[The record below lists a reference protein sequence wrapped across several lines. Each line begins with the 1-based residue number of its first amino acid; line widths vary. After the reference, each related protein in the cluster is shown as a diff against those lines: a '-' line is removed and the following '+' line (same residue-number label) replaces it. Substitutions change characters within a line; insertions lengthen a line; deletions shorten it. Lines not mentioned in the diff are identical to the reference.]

1 MERFNK
7 ANFKTHEDPIYF
19 RNAVISMAQRAGFL
33 SSMIE
38 KDYYCSLILAYLY
51 QDPKTNLVF
60 KGGTCLS
67 KVYVDFYRMSEDLDF
82 VIPAK
87 PETSR
92 KDRSR
97 LMGPIKEQ
105 LADITEKYA
114 CFNIYEK
121 FRGFN
126 ESRQYIGALSYHSVI
141 EPEKKPGTIKIE
153 IGMREELMLDAI
165 WQETSTLLIDPFN
178 EQKIIPDFKTQCL
191 SIEELFA
198 EKFRAA
204 LSRREPAIRDYFDV
218 FYAMHNLDINFESDS
233 FLTLVKE
240 KLSIPQNDPISIS
253 KIRKK
258 QLQNQIDTELKPVL
272 RAKDFEQFEFELV
285 YSLVERVALKISNY
299 HLSSK

>member
-1 MERFNK
+1 MERSNRS
-7 ANFKTHEDPIYF
+7 NFKIHEDPIYF
-19 RNAVISMAQRAGFL
+19 REAVISVAQKIGFL

-87 PETSR
+87 PEISR
-92 KDRSR
+92 RDRSQ
-97 LMGPIKEQ
+97 LIGPIKDQ
-105 LADITEKYA
+105 LSNLIKANE
-114 CFNIYEK
+114 CFKVYEK

-126 ESRQYIGALSYHSVI
+126 ESRQYIGTLSYHSVI

-165 WQETSTLLIDPFN
+165 WQGTSTLLIDPFN
-178 EQKIIPDFKTQCL
+178 EQKVIPDFKTQCL
-191 SIEELFA
+191 SLEELFA

-204 LSRREPAIRDYFDV
+204 LSRREPAIRDYFDI
-218 FYAMHNLDINFESDS
+218 FYAMRNLDIDFESNN
-233 FLTLVKE
+233 FLKLVNE
-240 KLSIPQNDPISIS
+240 KLSIPGNDSISIN

-258 QLQNQIDTELKPVL
+258 QLQDQIETELKPVL
-272 RAKDFEQFEFELV
+272 RVKDFEQFEFELV
-285 YSLVERVALKISNY
+285 FSLVEKVARKL
-299 HLSSK
+299 

>member
-1 MERFNK
+1 MERSNRS
-7 ANFKTHEDPIYF
+7 NFEIHEDQIYF
-19 RNAVISMAQRAGFL
+19 REAVISVAQKSGFL

-87 PETSR
+87 PEISR

-97 LMGPIKEQ
+97 LIGPIKNQ
-105 LADITEKYA
+105 LSKLIKANE
-114 CFNIYEK
+114 CFKVYEK

-126 ESRQYIGALSYHSVI
+126 ESRQYIGTLSYHSVI

-165 WQETSTLLIDPFN
+165 WQGTSTLLIDPFN
-178 EQKIIPDFKTQCL
+178 EQKVIPDFKTQCL
-191 SIEELFA
+191 SLEELFA

-204 LSRREPAIRDYFDV
+204 LSRRESAIRDYFDI
-218 FYAMHNLDINFESDS
+218 FYAMYNLDIDFESDS
-233 FLTLVKE
+233 FLTLTKE
-240 KLSIPQNDPISIS
+240 KLSIPGNDPISIS
-253 KIRKK
+253 KIRKR
-258 QLQNQIDTELKPVL
+258 QLQDQIETELKPVL
-272 RAKDFEQFEFELV
+272 RDKDFEQFEFELV
-285 YSLVERVALKISNY
+285 YGLVERVALKISDY
-299 HLSSK
+299 

>member
-1 MERFNK
+1 MERSNRS
-7 ANFKTHEDPIYF
+7 NFKIHKDPVYF
-19 RNAVISMAQRAGFL
+19 REVVISVAQRSGFL

-51 QDPKTNLVF
+51 QDPETNLVF

-87 PETSR
+87 PEISR

-97 LMGPIKEQ
+97 LIEPIKDQ
-105 LADITEKYA
+105 LSKLIKANK
-114 CFNIYEK
+114 CFKVYEK

-126 ESRQYIGALSYHSVI
+126 ESRQYIGTLSYHSVV

-153 IGMREELMLDAI
+153 IGMREELMIDAI
-165 WQETSTLLIDPFN
+165 WQETSTLLIDPFS
-178 EQKIIPDFKTQCL
+178 EQKVIPDFKTQCL
-191 SIEELFA
+191 SLEELFA

-204 LSRREPAIRDYFDV
+204 LSRREPAIRDYFDI
-218 FYAMHNLDINFESDS
+218 FYSMHNLDIDFESNN
-233 FLTLVKE
+233 FLKLVKK
-240 KLSIPQNDPISIS
+240 KLSIPGNDSISIS

-258 QLQNQIDTELKPVL
+258 QLQDQIETELKPVL
-272 RAKDFEQFEFELV
+272 RDKDFKQFEFELV
-285 YSLVERVALKISNY
+285 YGLVERVAQKIRDN
-299 HLSSK
+299 